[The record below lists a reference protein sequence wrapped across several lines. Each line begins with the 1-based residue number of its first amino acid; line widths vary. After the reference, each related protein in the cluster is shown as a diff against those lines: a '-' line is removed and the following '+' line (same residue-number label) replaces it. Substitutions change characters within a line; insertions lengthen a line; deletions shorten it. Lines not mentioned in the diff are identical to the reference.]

1 MAQAPT
7 QTANPEIV
15 TDAGLLERAEIVI
28 NDDNVVSFQATRTAD
43 GKWSFVVTVKAGAC
57 IPNGVALPPRRD
69 PL

>member
-43 GKWSFVVTVKAGAC
+43 GKWSFVVTVKAGA
-57 IPNGVALPPRRD
+57 
-69 PL
+69 